1 MRKIYLIR
9 HGQPELPGGERICL
23 GSSELPLST
32 LGRLQACLLGLEL
45 GGRVSAVFSSPL
57 SRARDTALALALR
70 VRVLPGLMEQYAGD
84 WEGLSFELIRRR
96 WPELYRA
103 RGENMELPMPG
114 AEEAGAALE
123 RFRAALDTALGSS
136 TGDIAV
142 VAHRSVNRLFLGS
155 IAPQAP
161 AQTLYQSC
169 GAWSELYY
177 DGTFY
182 PGRLNVLPR
191 PSLDRDACLALLEAA
206 GLPENVREHCRA
218 VAELALEIAAELE
231 SAGVETRRQLIE
243 SAALLHDIARLSPE
257 HAAQG
262 ARWLEELGYP
272 AQAEIVRQHHE
283 SPAQPPEAA
292 LVSLADKCLSGARRV
307 GLEERF
313 RLSFSKCIDEQARQA
328 HARRKAA
335 ALALRDKI
343 NSICGKEVVP

>member
-57 SRARDTALALALR
+57 SRARDTALALAPR

-114 AEEAGAALE
+114 AEEAGAALD
-123 RFRAALDTALGSS
+123 RFVAAIDIALGSS
-136 TGDIAV
+136 DGDIAV

-155 IAPQAP
+155 IAPEIP
-161 AQTLYQSC
+161 AASLYQSY

-177 DGTFY
+177 DGTFR
-182 PGRLNVLPR
+182 PGRLNLLPR
-191 PSLDRDACLALLEAA
+191 PSLDERACTALLEAA

-218 VAELALEIAAELE
+218 VAELALEISEELAD
-231 SAGVETRRQLIE
+231 AGVELDRQLIE
-243 SAALLHDIARLSPE
+243 SSTLLHDIARLNPD

-262 ARWLEELGYP
+262 GRWLEVLGYG
-272 AQAEIVRQHHE
+272 AQAEIIRQHHE
-283 SPAQPPEAA
+283 SPPEPLEAA
-292 LVSLADKCLSGARRV
+292 VVSLADKCLSGARRV

-313 RLSFSKCIDEQARQA
+313 SLSLSKCAGEEALEA
-328 HARRKAA
+328 HSRRRAA

-343 NSICGKEVVP
+343 NHLCGKEVVT

>member
-32 LGRLQACLLGLEL
+32 LGRLQVCLLGLEL

-57 SRARDTALALALR
+57 SRARDTALALAPR

-114 AEEAGAALE
+114 AEEAGAALD
-123 RFRAALDTALGSS
+123 RFVAAIDIALGSS
-136 TGDIAV
+136 DGDIAV
-142 VAHRSVNRLFLGS
+142 VAHRSVNRLFLSS
-155 IAPQAP
+155 IAPEVP
-161 AQTLYQSC
+161 AASLYQSY

-177 DGTFY
+177 DGTFRL
-182 PGRLNVLPR
+182 GRLNILPR
-191 PSLDRDACLALLEAA
+191 PLLDRVTCLALLEAA
-206 GLPENVREHCRA
+206 GLPAEVKEHCKA
-218 VAELALEIAAELE
+218 AAQLALEIAAELV

-243 SAALLHDIARLSPE
+243 SAALLHDIARLSPD
-257 HAAQG
+257 HAALG
-262 ARWLEELGYP
+262 ARWLEVLGYG
-272 AQAEIVRQHHE
+272 AQAEIIRQHHE
-283 SPAQPPEAA
+283 CPAQPPEAA
-292 LVSLADKCLSGARRV
+292 VVSLADKCLSGARRV

-328 HARRKAA
+328 HARRRAA
-335 ALALRDKI
+335 ALALREKI